1 MYLFLFLLHL
11 ILVSYHEITAKTTAM
26 KLFPMLS
33 SESFT
38 VSDPA
43 FKSLIR
49 LGLIFVYGGKWKPSF
64 IHLHVDF
71 QFPISFI
78 EDEFT
83 TYAWIYCSPLYSVQQ
98 LICLSLCQSHWVW
111 IIVLL

>member
-43 FKSLIR
+43 FKSLIH